1 MCPYQSLSVHKRFC
15 RQGPGFVGPCCL
27 VCIARYPRNPAQVR
41 VVAAEHVPR
50 MDLLSASD
58 TFVEASVRTKNKVKT
73 QVGGCMQRPRMT
85 ASSQAGL
92 RAHRTACLQ
101 VVSNSRHPH
110 WNEAFTLLVHYPEA
124 QILTCTLYDWDQF
137 NANDEIGRWAPRN
150 CAGPAPGAARR
161 LMAFLRHAQGGT
173 AHPGAAPRPAGGRVV
188 RCEAAT

>member
-1 MCPYQSLSVHKRFC
+1 M
-15 RQGPGFVGPCCL
+15 
-27 VCIARYPRNPAQVR
+27 
-41 VVAAEHVPR
+41 
-50 MDLLSASD
+50 
-58 TFVEASVRTKNKVKT
+58 
-73 QVGGCMQRPRMT
+73 
-85 ASSQAGL
+85 
-92 RAHRTACLQ
+92 
-101 VVSNSRHPH
+101 
-110 WNEAFTLLVHYPEA
+110 HYPEA